1 MMLRFMTAAGVLA
14 GAVVLTAAQTQTP
27 APPAAAGPPAASQQ
41 KFVAMGCIT
50 RETPTATPGGK
61 TPPPSFVITDKRGP
75 KPTVYRLEGDEKTLT
90 LHVDHMVEVSGPIS
104 AGTGVNANAIVMKVE
119 KLTYIS
125 KACK

>member
-1 MMLRFMTAAGVLA
+1 MNLRFLTAAGVLA
-14 GAVVLTAAQTQTP
+14 GAVLTAAQTQTP
-27 APPAAAGPPAASQQ
+27 APAAAARPPAAAQQ

-50 RETPTATPGGK
+50 RETPAATPGGK
-61 TPPPSFVITDKRGP
+61 TPLPSFVLTDKRGP

-104 AGTGVNANAIVMKVE
+104 AGTGVNANAIVLKVE

-125 KACK
+125 KSCK